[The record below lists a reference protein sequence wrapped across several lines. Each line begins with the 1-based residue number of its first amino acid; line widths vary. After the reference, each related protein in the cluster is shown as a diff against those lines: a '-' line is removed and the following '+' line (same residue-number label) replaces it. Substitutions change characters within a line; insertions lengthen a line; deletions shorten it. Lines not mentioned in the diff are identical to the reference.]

1 MREILTIGR
10 YFRKKFGFNVYK
22 IPVSMPGFTCPNI
35 DGTVA
40 KGGCVYC
47 ENESFSPNLKQ
58 KTSKKFFLNPKS
70 SSNPLLEIQLKEID
84 KQYEKTKVKLKKK
97 FNAKKFLIYFQS
109 FTNTYAP
116 FETLKT
122 LYEHALSKEDVIG
135 ISIGTRTDSVDDRIL
150 GYLKELSKTKEVWVE
165 YGIQSFFNQTMEIT
179 NRGHNVE
186 NVIETIKKTK
196 EEFGLKV
203 CGHLIFG
210 LPGENEEMMLESV
223 KKAVEL
229 KIDSLKIHPLYV
241 VKNTA
246 LAVDYM
252 KGRFIPIEEEQY
264 ISILIKALKIIPENV
279 IIQRV
284 TAGIR
289 DDTLLAP
296 KWCYCKHEQMKH
308 IKEALKKENM
318 FY

>member
-22 IPVSMPGFTCPNI
+22 VPVSMPGFTCPNI

-58 KTSKKFFLNPKS
+58 KTSKKFFLNPRS
-70 SSNPLLEIQLKEID
+70 VSNPLLTLQLQEID
-84 KQYEKTKVKLKKK
+84 RQYESTKAKLKKK
-97 FNAKKFLIYFQS
+97 FNAEKFIIYFQS

-135 ISIGTRTDSVDDRIL
+135 LSIGTRTDSIDDRVL
-150 GYLKELSKTKEVWVE
+150 GYLKELSADKEIWVE
-165 YGIQSFFNQTMEIT
+165 YGIQSFFDKTMVAT
-179 NRGHNVE
+179 NRGHSVE
-186 NVIETIKKTK
+186 NVVKTIEKTRK
-196 EEFGLKV
+196 EYGLKV

-210 LPGENEEMMLESV
+210 LPGEDEEMMIESV

-229 KIDSLKIHPLYV
+229 EIESLKIHPLYV

-252 KGRFIPIEEEQY
+252 KGRFTPIEEERY
-264 ISILIKALKIIPENV
+264 ISTLVRALKIIPENV

-289 DDTLLAP
+289 DETLLAP
-296 KWCYCKHEQMKH
+296 KWCYCKHEQLKH

-318 FY
+318 LY